1 MFQILIDYKESSP
14 WGAQCHRHAAD
25 RVEYNRDPEY
35 ITLRGP
41 DGLDKLIYPEFA
53 NSVLVLPADYHHSF
67 FDEFGPLNDRYVDH
81 SGLYK
86 TEENR
91 Q

>member
-25 RVEYNRDPEY
+25 RVEYDRRTDRHILRDQN
-35 ITLRGP
+35 
-41 DGLDKLIYPEFA
+41 GLTQIVYSEFA
-53 NSVLVLPADYHHSF
+53 ASVLILPADYHHPF